1 MADTSTTHLH
11 LVKQDPNSLPDYE
24 KDHGNLDTLDTEI
37 WARAKTFNGESV
49 GNDGGFHIDSIPN
62 ADNLKSSMGQND
74 TDTYIIRTSG
84 GEASIEDEGSSWL
97 MSIKG
102 NYVKTGHVDRIVNM
116 TVSPVGEDDHI
127 TATIDED
134 TYESQMTQDGTTVF
148 TYSTG
153 WNLDPATYGITV
165 TGEPVAGDVIQ
176 VVYAKEIPGTIA
188 QSYPV
193 KFVSTGWNLY
203 DHANRRARL
212 IKYSEQ
218 YNFKISGAYTSLEFV
233 DSATGNTTVI
243 SPVSGAFALPA
254 GSEGGVLNV
263 NGGDATTTAIWMTW
277 SDWVSGYRWKNG
289 AQGAFQAY
297 TESVIDMT
305 AYMAQK
311 FSNGLLAVGTVKDEI
326 NFNVGIALS
335 RVERMENDASGVNKA
350 AAKAS
355 GRQYDYDANW
365 VYLERAT
372 PIEYDLTYTI
382 PNDEAELDGTYTS
395 DDHGL
400 EMFTNTTVEVTANAL
415 YGQNLKNKLERNVV
429 TISNQDIEPA
439 QQAQV
444 RENIGA
450 ASDEDYEKV
459 IPIGHVGSIA
469 ALVDRVKAV
478 GQNRMVLFTLSSA
491 NSQLLSGVAGSGF
504 GLAKNLADISR
515 VDYVVFQPSAGSSI
529 EGTIDMTSNAVT
541 IQKGSVASP
550 VTWDST
556 TSNTANCSA
565 TMYKMGKLRVLDIT
579 VNPKTCQSSWST
591 YGVVASGHRPVTD
604 IYVMANVVNGSAHA
618 QTVRLTTG
626 GAIRMIGSSISLNES
641 YHTSFF
647 YMVP

>member
-11 LVKQDPNSLPDYE
+11 LIKQDPDTLPDYA
-24 KDHGNLDTLDTEI
+24 KDQENLDTLDTEI
-37 WARAKTFNGESV
+37 WARAKTFNGETV
-49 GNDGGFHIDSIPN
+49 GNDGGFHIDSVPN

-116 TVSPVGEDDHI
+116 TVSPVGEDNHI

-176 VVYAKEIPGTIA
+176 VVYAKEIPGTIT

-382 PNDEAELDGTYTS
+382 PNDEAELDGTYVS

-400 EMFTNTTVEVTANAL
+400 EMFTNTTVEITANAL

-429 TISNQDIEPA
+429 TISNQDIDPS

-444 RENIGA
+444 RTNIGA
-450 ASDEDYEKV
+450 ASEDEFEKFV
-459 IPIGHVGSIA
+459 PIGHITSIA
-469 ALVDRVKAV
+469 ELVSRVLAV
-478 GQNRMVLFTLSSA
+478 KETCITMFTMNTS
-491 NSQLLSGVAGSGF
+491 NSQLLSGVSGTSF
-504 GLAKNLADISR
+504 GIAKNVGSSNRIDF
-515 VDYVVFQPSAGSSI
+515 VVFQPISGTSVT
-529 EGTIDMTSNAVT
+529 GTINTTNNTVSYNNGTV
-541 IQKGSVASP
+541 SSP

-556 TSNTANCSA
+556 TANTANCSA
-565 TMYKMGKLRVLDIT
+565 IMYKRDKFRILDVT
-579 VNPKTCQSSWST
+579 VNPKTCQSSWTT
-591 YGVVASGHRPVTD
+591 YGVVSSGNRPVTD
-604 IYVMANVVNGSAHA
+604 IYALANVVNGSAHT
-618 QTVRLTTG
+618 QTVRVTTG
-626 GAIRMIGSSISLNES
+626 GSIRMIGSSISLNES

>member
-1 MADTSTTHLH
+1 MADTSTTHIG
-11 LVKQDPNSLPDYE
+11 LVKQDPNALPDYR
-24 KDHGNLDTLDTEI
+24 KDHLNLDTLDTEI
-37 WARAKTFNGESV
+37 WSRAKTFNGEPV
-49 GNDGGFHIDSIPN
+49 GNDGGFHVDSVPN
-62 ADNLKSSMGQND
+62 ADNLNSSMGQND
-74 TDTYIIRTSG
+74 TGTYIIRTSG

-102 NYVKTGHVDRIVNM
+102 NYVKTGHVDRIINM
-116 TVSPVGEDDHI
+116 TVSPVGEDGHI

-165 TGEPVAGDVIQ
+165 DGEPVAGDVIQ
-176 VVYAKEIPGTIA
+176 VVYAKEIPGTIT

-203 DHANRRARL
+203 DHANRRAML
-212 IKYSEQ
+212 IKYSDQ

-233 DSATGNTTVI
+233 DSATGTTTVI

-311 FSNGLLAVGTVKDEI
+311 FSNGLLSVGTVQDEI
-326 NFNVGIALS
+326 NFNIGLAFS

-372 PIEYDLTYTI
+372 PIEYDLTYTVT
-382 PNDEAELDGTYTS
+382 NDELELDGTYTS

-415 YGQNLKNKLERNVV
+415 YGQNLKNKLERNVL
-429 TISNQDIEPA
+429 TISNQDLDA
-439 QQAQV
+439 SQKSQV
-444 RENIGA
+444 MVNLGLGA
-450 ASDEDYEKV
+450 A
-459 IPIGHVGSIA
+459 A
-469 ALVDRVKAV
+469 
-478 GQNRMVLFTLSSA
+478 
-491 NSQLLSGVAGSGF
+491 
-504 GLAKNLADISR
+504 
-515 VDYVVFQPSAGSSI
+515 
-529 EGTIDMTSNAVT
+529 
-541 IQKGSVASP
+541 
-550 VTWDST
+550 
-556 TSNTANCSA
+556 
-565 TMYKMGKLRVLDIT
+565 
-579 VNPKTCQSSWST
+579 T
-591 YGVVASGHRPVTD
+591 YGVK
-604 IYVMANVVNGSAHA
+604 NN
-618 QTVRLTTG
+618 LTTSSDGYLLDAKQGKVLKDAHDAFAYTTIETSTNLNNLKTPGFYSSNSTATTSTLSGKPSTLTSAFTMIVMKKSSSTTQVVFTG
-626 GAIRMIGSSISLNES
+626 GTMYCRTSTSGGWGTWYS
-641 YHTSFF
+641 YAGTA
-647 YMVP
+647 VT